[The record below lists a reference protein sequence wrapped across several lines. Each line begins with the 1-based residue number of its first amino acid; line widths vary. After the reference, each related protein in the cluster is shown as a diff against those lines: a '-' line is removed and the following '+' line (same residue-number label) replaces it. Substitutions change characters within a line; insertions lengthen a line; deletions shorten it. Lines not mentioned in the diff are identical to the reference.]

1 MSVFY
6 LVRHAHADWNGDE
19 NRPLSLRGHRDA
31 VRVAEVLQ
39 NYPIGMI
46 FSSPYLRARQTIFPL
61 AARVNLQVHIEPGL
75 REKHLGNSE
84 TGDFFKA
91 VEATW
96 EDPFFAHP
104 GGESNIEAQKRGL
117 SVLYRLQEDYLEE
130 HIVLSTHGNLLTLIL
145 QGFNASIGFAFWKSL
160 SMPDMYM
167 LIPDRSKPSIR
178 RLWWGN
184 MR

>member
-6 LVRHAHADWNGDE
+6 LVRHAHADWSEDE
-19 NRPLSLRGHRDA
+19 NRPLSLRGHRDSI
-31 VRVAEVLQ
+31 RVADVLQ
-39 NYPIGMI
+39 NYPIGLI
-46 FSSPYLRARQTIFPL
+46 LSSPYMRSVQTVSLL
-61 AARVNLQVHIEPGL
+61 AVRLCLPVHIEPEL

-117 SVLYRLQEDYLEE
+117 SVLYRLQEEYLEE
-130 HIVLSTHGNLLTLIL
+130 HIVLSTHGNLLALIL
-145 QGFNASIGFAFWKSL
+145 QGFNASIDFAFWKSL
-160 SMPDMYM
+160 TMPDIYL
-167 LIPDRSKPSIR
+167 LIPDRFKPSIR